1 MLNTLS
7 FRTAGM
13 AAVWLCEV
21 RGQFSDGYYENDE
34 AWIDEEKSRVLEG
47 FLGADVEVAGEGWKG
62 GLDMGDGYR
71 ESCPLSGV
79 EALESV
85 LSHLNYRKVWPYRVA
100 FYYAFGEKYGI
111 EKLKELRAECAFE
124 VAEDMVFDAWFLQGM
139 PSYHDTRWYKQREIK
154 LKEMVN
160 LEELLEYFE
169 NLDRDETIGKV
180 YDNMDELDMILR
192 YSGHNW

>member
-34 AWIDEEKSRVLEG
+34 VWMDEEKSRVLEG
-47 FLGADVEVAGEGWKG
+47 FLSADVEVAGEGWKG

-71 ESCPLSGV
+71 EGCPLSGV

-85 LSHLNYRKVWPYRVA
+85 LSNLNYRETWPYRVV

-111 EKLKELRAECAFE
+111 EKLKELQNLCLLEI
-124 VAEDMVFDAWFLQGM
+124 AEDMVFDAWFWQGM
-139 PSYHDTRWYKQREIK
+139 PSYSNSHWYKQREAE
-154 LKEMVN
+154 LKDRIN
-160 LEELLEYFE
+160 LEELLDYFE
-169 NLDRDETIGKV
+169 NLDKDATIEKV
-180 YDNMDELDMILR
+180 YENMDELDMVLR